1 MENVKGEA
9 TIDFEQQTVL
19 IYITKLSPLLNKEVR
34 EHIPVNFNKQMCK
47 KNQNLFILS
56 HRRIGNPLSSRRRSE
71 TTVSQYFQP
80 RKFIGLGSLYG

>member
-1 MENVKGEA
+1 MCSRINKSMENVKGEA

-47 KNQNLFILS
+47 KIKICLS
-56 HRRIGNPLSSRRRSE
+56 CRIDE
-71 TTVSQYFQP
+71 
-80 RKFIGLGSLYG
+80 